1 MSGAYRLALTGDV
14 IMNTRVSTC
23 RDPDV
28 LAVVDLLRAADVT
41 HAHLE
46 IPLHDFDDA
55 DIFGAAEGALAWYRG
70 PTAIAAE
77 LRWLG
82 VDLVSTASNH
92 SLDYSYGGLRST
104 CAALDAAGLA
114 HAGTGA
120 DLAAARAPAFA
131 DTAAGRVALV
141 SATSSFPAF
150 ARAGAARTDARG
162 RPGVN
167 PLRYLHVI
175 DAATADR
182 LIAVVGA
189 LGLGVVRDH
198 DAGEFVI
205 HPPGLHN
212 SIWRFRVADDDTPPT
227 TSCDESDLAGNL
239 ESIRYA
245 RSVSDLVVAHL
256 HVQAWD
262 GSDGRMSASPAFA
275 REFGRA
281 AAGAGASVVLIQGA
295 HAPMRGI
302 EVHAGVPILYDPGPL
317 FRLGRRE
324 AQPQDFY
331 TRWGNDPR
339 VRSFDAGLLDAF
351 GARDTALGDAG
362 PVGGGVVAA
371 GVGGGAAGLGGGAA
385 GGGAVEAGGWKKG
398 RVTVSPRES
407 YAHEPGFFVPVCEV
421 DPSTHRVTCVNLYPM
436 SWSHASKATTGFPV
450 RATGA
455 RAGAIL
461 DRVAELSAP
470 YGTELS
476 VGDDIGRVPIACGRS
491 G

>member
-1 MSGAYRLALTGDV
+1 MTGAYRLALTGDV
-14 IMNTRVSTC
+14 IMNTRVSVC

-28 LAVVDLLRAADVT
+28 LAAIDILRTADVT

-46 IPLHDFDDA
+46 IPLHDFDRDG
-55 DIFGAAEGALAWYRG
+55 IFGAAEGAMAWYRG
-70 PTAIAAE
+70 PTAIAGE
-77 LRWLG
+77 LRWMG
-82 VDLVSTASNH
+82 VDVVSTASNH

-150 ARAGAARTDARG
+150 ARAGPARADAPG

-167 PLRYLHVI
+167 PLRYFNVI
-175 DAATADR
+175 APATADQ
-182 LIAVVGA
+182 LISIVGA
-189 LGLGVVRDH
+189 LGLGVVRD
-198 DAGEFVI
+198 DDSGEFVI

-212 SIWRFRVADDDTPPT
+212 SIWRFRVADGDAPPT
-227 TSCDESDLAGNL
+227 TCCDESDLAGNL
-239 ESIRYA
+239 DSIRYA
-245 RSVSDLVVAHL
+245 RSVSDLVIAHL

-262 GSDGRMSASPAFA
+262 GADGRMSASPAFA

-281 AAGAGASVVLIQGA
+281 AVAAGASVVLIQGA

-324 AQPQDFY
+324 AQPHDFY
-331 TRWGNDPR
+331 TRWGNDAR

-351 GARDTALGDAG
+351 GARDTALGARDTAKTT
-362 PVGGGVVAA
+362 
-371 GVGGGAAGLGGGAA
+371 L
-385 GGGAVEAGGWKKG
+385 
-398 RVTVSPRES
+398 SPREG

-421 DPSTHRVTCVNLYPM
+421 DPGTHRVTRVNLYPM
-436 SWSHASKATTGFPV
+436 AWSRASKATTGFPV

-455 RAGAIL
+455 HAATIL

-470 YGTELS
+470 YGTS
-476 VGDDIGRVPIACGRS
+476 VSAGDEVGWVMIA
-491 G
+491 

>member
-1 MSGAYRLALTGDV
+1 MSGSYRLALTGDV
-14 IMNTRVSTC
+14 ILNTRVSSC
-23 RDPDV
+23 RDLEVLAAVDV
-28 LAVVDLLRAADVT
+28 LRTADVT

-55 DIFGAAEGALAWYRG
+55 GAFGVAEGALAWYRG
-70 PTAIAAE
+70 PTAIADE

-104 CAALDAAGLA
+104 CAALDRAGLA

-120 DLAAARAPAFA
+120 HLAAARAPAFA

-150 ARAGAARTDARG
+150 ARAGAARTDAAG

-182 LIAVVGA
+182 LIAIVAA
-189 LGLGVVRDH
+189 LGLGVVRDD
-198 DAGEFVI
+198 DADEFVI

-212 SIWRFRVADDDTPPT
+212 STWRFRVAPGETAPT

-245 RSVSDLVVAHL
+245 RSVSDLVIAHL

-262 GSDGRMSASPAFA
+262 GADGRMSASPAFA
-275 REFGRA
+275 HEYGRA
-281 AAGAGASVVLIQGA
+281 AAAAGAAVILIQGA

-302 EVHAGVPILYDPGPL
+302 EVHAGAPILYDPGPM

-324 AQPQDFY
+324 AQPHDFY

-339 VRSFDAGLLDAF
+339 VSSFDAGLLDAF
-351 GARDTALGDAG
+351 GARDTALGARG
-362 PVGGGVVAA
+362 SATTT
-371 GVGGGAAGLGGGAA
+371 L
-385 GGGAVEAGGWKKG
+385 
-398 RVTVSPRES
+398 SPREGYS
-407 YAHEPGFFVPVCEV
+407 HEPGFFVPVCEV
-421 DPSTHRVTCVNLYPM
+421 DPANHRVTRVNLHPM
-436 SWSHASKATTGFPV
+436 TWSRASRATTGFPV
-450 RATGA
+450 RATGPA
-455 RAGAIL
+455 ATAIL
-461 DRVAELSAP
+461 TRMAELSAP
-470 YGTELS
+470 YGTHVS
-476 VGDDIGRVPIACGRS
+476 VRDDLGWVAIT
-491 G
+491 

>member
-1 MSGAYRLALTGDV
+1 MTGTGTYRLALTGDV

-28 LAVVDLLRAADVT
+28 LAAVDVLRTADVT

-46 IPLHDFDDA
+46 IPLHDFDGA
-55 DIFGAAEGALAWYRG
+55 DLFGAAEGALAWYRG
-70 PTAIAAE
+70 PTAIADE

-131 DTAAGRVALV
+131 DTAVGRVALV

-150 ARAGAARTDARG
+150 ARAGAARTDAAG

-175 DAATADR
+175 DQATADQ

-189 LGLGVVRDH
+189 LGLGVVRDD

-212 SIWRFRVADDDTPPT
+212 SIWRFQVVAGEAAPT
-227 TSCDESDLAGNL
+227 TRCDESDLAGNL
-239 ESIRYA
+239 ESIRRA
-245 RSVSDLVVAHL
+245 RSVSDLVIAHL

-262 GSDGRMSASPAFA
+262 GADGRMSSSPAFA
-275 REFGRA
+275 HEFGRA
-281 AAGAGASVVLIQGA
+281 AAAAGASIVLIQGA

-324 AQPQDFY
+324 VQPHDFY
-331 TRWGNDPR
+331 ARWGNDAR
-339 VRSFDAGLLDAF
+339 VSSFDAGLLDAF
-351 GARDTALGDAG
+351 GARDTALGG
-362 PVGGGVVAA
+362 R
-371 GVGGGAAGLGGGAA
+371 GAAKTTL
-385 GGGAVEAGGWKKG
+385 
-398 RVTVSPRES
+398 SPRVGYS
-407 YAHEPGFFVPVCEV
+407 HQPGFFVPVCEV
-421 DPSTHRVTCVNLYPM
+421 DLATHRVTRVALYPM
-436 SWSHASKATTGFPV
+436 TWSRASQATTGFPV
-450 RATGA
+450 RASGA
-455 RAGAIL
+455 AATAIL
-461 DRVAELSAP
+461 DQVTELSEP
-470 YGTELS
+470 YGTDVS
-476 VGDDIGRVPIACGRS
+476 VADDIGWVAVT
-491 G
+491 